1 MLVWQRCVPLKGM
14 FQIVGEPAH
23 GMRVAADCTDRHSS
37 SAVMAWGR
45 VWHNSV
51 LVNGLLSTLGLVA
64 LLHLCCSVP
73 SVRWVVTNT
82 ALSLSVSLCVCVC
95 VFAVC
100 VLQRACVCAYVPD
113 EKLLSC
119 EQFAVCVCFC
129 VSVFVR
135 GRCEPGEVR
144 AHVRVKMFRV

>member
-1 MLVWQRCVPLKGM
+1 MAQLSA
-14 FQIVGEPAH
+14 GERAPQYI
-23 GMRVAADCTDRHSS
+23 GVSC
-37 SAVMAWGR
+37 
-45 VWHNSV
+45 
-51 LVNGLLSTLGLVA
+51 LVA
-64 LLHLCCSVP
+64 FVLFCALSALGCDQYS
-73 SVRWVVTNT
+73 S
-82 ALSLSVSLCVCVC
+82 LSLSLSLSVCVC